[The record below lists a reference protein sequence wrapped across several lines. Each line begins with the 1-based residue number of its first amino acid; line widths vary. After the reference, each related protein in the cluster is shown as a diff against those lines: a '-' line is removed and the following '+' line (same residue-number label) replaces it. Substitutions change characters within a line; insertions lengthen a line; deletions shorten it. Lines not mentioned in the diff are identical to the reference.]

1 MTGLSNLSDYDPLP
15 EGGGQPLTF
24 TQRWNSYLALVAAV
38 VVLFLGLTLR
48 GGALNVTQEF
58 EDLEAGIRAQI
69 PANWL
74 LDAESDD
81 YVFRAEDPD
90 ALPFKTMLQV
100 SVLPVGDD
108 ATPRNVLDLLDI
120 QRANRFS
127 AYRVIS
133 RTEET
138 LRDGS
143 PAIRM
148 EYAYT
153 QDERNPFLETL
164 PIVVEGVD
172 VVVLRRSQAVVI
184 TFREERSQFED
195 NLYLFENLLQTLEIF

>member
-1 MTGLSNLSDYDPLP
+1 MQSNLDELGSYG
-15 EGGGQPLTF
+15 EYEAESLTF
-24 TQRWNSYLALVAAV
+24 IQRWNSYLALVAAALA
-38 VVLFLGLTLR
+38 LFLGLRLR
-48 GGALNVTQEF
+48 SGALNATQTF

-69 PANWL
+69 PASWL
-74 LDAESDD
+74 IDTESED
-81 YVFRAEDPD
+81 YVFRAEDPE
-90 ALPFKTMLQV
+90 ALPFKTLLQV
-100 SVLPVGDD
+100 SALVVGED
-108 ATPRNVLDLLDI
+108 ATPRNVLDLLDV
-120 QRANRFS
+120 QRANQLS

-148 EYAYT
+148 KYAYT
-153 QDERNPFLETL
+153 QDELNPFLESL

-184 TFREERSQFED
+184 TYREEREQFED
-195 NLYLFENLLQTLEIF
+195 NLFFFENLLQTVEIF